1 MRRSSD
7 VTGNCINYRFSQ
19 FTVSIY
25 TSVNV
30 SLYYANEAGLRRG
43 ARLPCALDSRFYSE
57 KFVASNVSDIGGSI
71 YEKNPPNPKKID
83 TKGFSIVFGTFRHA
97 K

>member
-1 MRRSSD
+1 MVPES
-7 VTGNCINYRFSQ
+7 IEKPF
-19 FTVSIY
+19 VSIFLGF
-25 TSVNV
+25 N
-30 SLYYANEAGLRRG
+30 ANLI
-43 ARLPCALDSRFYSE
+43 RL
-57 KFVASNVSDIGGSI
+57 GGSI